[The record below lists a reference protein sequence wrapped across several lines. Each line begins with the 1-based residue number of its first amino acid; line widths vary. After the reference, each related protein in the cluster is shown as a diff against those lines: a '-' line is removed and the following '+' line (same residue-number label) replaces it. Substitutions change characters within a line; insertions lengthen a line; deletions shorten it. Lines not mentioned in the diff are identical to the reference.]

1 MEGVF
6 MKKNGKLL
14 LFSER
19 VRLEKILL
27 GSLWT
32 ASGVSSLFNSTLGLI
47 LQILSLTT
55 IVYTLV
61 RVSFAKAESA
71 DEMAEQNM
79 NKAKAVASDYMLM
92 LFCCIAIIA
101 ILFLRNIT
109 LAISLNQLIPA
120 VVLFVMGCHSV
131 ITGLAFRKFEDD

>member
-1 MEGVF
+1 
-6 MKKNGKLL
+6 MKKKGKLL
-14 LFSER
+14 LYSER
-19 VRLEKILL
+19 VKLEKILL

-32 ASGVSSLFNSTLGLI
+32 VSGVSSLFNNTVGVI

-55 IVYTLV
+55 ILYTLV
-61 RVSFAKAESA
+61 RVFFAKAESA

-79 NKAKAVASDYMLM
+79 NKAKAVASDCMLM

-101 ILFLRNIT
+101 IFYPRNIT
-109 LAISLNQLIPA
+109 LEISMNQLIPT
-120 VVLFVMGCHSV
+120 VVFIVMGCHYV